1 MRLGGRNLAIIIIV
15 GAVVT
20 VAGTWWFMD
29 RQGRVDE
36 MSVRVYADPMT
47 ENILATIESGDLAN
61 FTRDMDATMKA
72 AYTPDQF
79 ATLQSLLHTK
89 VGTYMGKT
97 FKSAERSGDYIVVY
111 YKASYTD
118 EPAGVTVKVVFSV
131 NTDGAAKVSGLWFS
145 SPKLAS

>member
-15 GAVVT
+15 GAVVA

-29 RQGRVDE
+29 QQSRVDE
-36 MSVRVYADPMT
+36 MSVRVYADPMA
-47 ENILATIESGDLAN
+47 ENILATIESGDLTN

-79 ATLQSLLHTK
+79 TTLQKLLHTK
-89 VGTYMGKT
+89 VGNYQGKT
-97 FKSAERSGDYIVVY
+97 FTSAERSGDYIVVY

-131 NTDGAAKVSGLWFS
+131 NTGGVAQVSGLWFS